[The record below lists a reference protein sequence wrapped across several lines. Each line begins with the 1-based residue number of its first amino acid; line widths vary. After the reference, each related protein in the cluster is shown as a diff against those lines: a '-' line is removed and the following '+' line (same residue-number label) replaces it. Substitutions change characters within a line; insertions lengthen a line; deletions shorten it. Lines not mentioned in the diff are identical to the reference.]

1 MNSKNSL
8 LLFALFIMINACH
21 QIQALKFKNIDHFEI
36 VSASLKETQISLDL
50 IIENPNTFTID
61 VKKIRCAL
69 YKDDQQIGTINS
81 DSIMHFIANK
91 EATIRLQTSVESKKI
106 ISNAFDMLLNAD
118 QSVRFKIIG
127 TATIGRGKVFI
138 TIPVQYSMEKKWN
151 EIVR

>member
-1 MNSKNSL
+1 MNVKNSL
-8 LLFALFIMINACH
+8 LLFALFILFNACH
-21 QIQALKFKNIDHFEI
+21 QIQALEFKNIDHFEI

-81 DSIMHFIANK
+81 DSIMHFKANK
-91 EATIRLQTSVESKKI
+91 DATIRLQTSVESKKI

-118 QSVRFKIIG
+118 QSVRFRVIG
-127 TATIGRGKVFI
+127 TDTIGRGKVFI